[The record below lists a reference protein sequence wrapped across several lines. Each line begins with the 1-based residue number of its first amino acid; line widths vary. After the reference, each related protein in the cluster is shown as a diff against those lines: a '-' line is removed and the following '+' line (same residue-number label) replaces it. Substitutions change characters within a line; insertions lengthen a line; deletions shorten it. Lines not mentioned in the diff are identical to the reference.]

1 MRVLIST
8 EFYLPTLTGIVTA
21 VLNQKKSL
29 EDRGHS
35 VRILAIGDTDTSY
48 FSEKE
53 KVYYIKK
60 TKWQPYPDSYAT
72 FSFSDSLLDE
82 ICTWSPDIVHA
93 NGEFFTMILARK
105 VAKRCHVPLIDT
117 CHTDFDEYYIH
128 FIKSRRIWDSVIPK
142 VIRFVLKDVDFVVC
156 PTQKNFDMLDR
167 YRVKNPKAV
176 IPVGLDLAMF
186 AQELSP
192 QERTNIRRYYGFSD
206 DDFVF
211 TSICRLSPEKNI
223 SEAIDNYA
231 QLRKQKSGVK
241 MLIVGDGTA
250 RKELERQ
257 VMELNLSDDVK
268 FAGSVPRTE
277 VWKYFKCGEAFI
289 SASRSEIQGLTYI
302 EALASGI
309 PLLCLKDQSLS
320 GTLQEGINGFGY
332 SNRDDFLEKAILLIS
347 DKTVYNKLKDASS
360 GSVTQYSLE
369 AFSCNLE
376 KLYRRLIQAQKD
388 KTCV

>member
-21 VLNQKKSL
+21 VLNQRKCL
-29 EDRGHS
+29 EEKGHS
-35 VRILAIGDTDTSY
+35 VRILAIGDTDISY

-53 KVYYIKK
+53 NVYYIKK

-72 FSFSDSLLDE
+72 LSFRDHLLDE
-82 ICTWSPDIVHA
+82 ICDWSPDIVHA
-93 NGEFFTMILARK
+93 NGEFFTMVLARR

-117 CHTDFDEYYIH
+117 CHTDFDEYYMH
-128 FIKSRRIWDSVIPK
+128 FIKSRKLWDFVIPK
-142 VIRFVLKDVDFVVC
+142 VIRLVLGGVDYVVC
-156 PTQKNFDMLDR
+156 PTQKNYDMLDR
-167 YRVKNPKAV
+167 YRVNNPKSV

-186 AQELSP
+186 AQHLPYE
-192 QERTNIRRYYGFSD
+192 ERAEIRKSFGFSD

-211 TSICRLSPEKNI
+211 VSICRLSPEKNI
-223 SEAIDNYA
+223 SEAIDNFA
-231 QLRKQKSGVK
+231 ELRKLKSGVR
-241 MLIVGDGTA
+241 MLIVGDGIA
-250 RKELERQ
+250 REELERQ
-257 VMELNLSDDVK
+257 VKDLNLNEDVK
-268 FAGSVPRTE
+268 FSGSVPRTE

-332 SNRDDFLEKAILLIS
+332 SDRKEFIEKALLLIS
-347 DKTVYNKLKDASS
+347 DKTVYTGLRDASS
-360 GSVTQYSLE
+360 GSVTKYSLE
-369 AFSCNLE
+369 VFSNNLE
-376 KLYRRLIQAQKD
+376 SLYRQLTQVHKG
-388 KTCV
+388 

>member
-1 MRVLIST
+1 
-8 EFYLPTLTGIVTA
+8 
-21 VLNQKKSL
+21 
-29 EDRGHS
+29 
-35 VRILAIGDTDTSY
+35 
-48 FSEKE
+48 
-53 KVYYIKK
+53 
-60 TKWQPYPDSYAT
+60 
-72 FSFSDSLLDE
+72 
-82 ICTWSPDIVHA
+82 
-93 NGEFFTMILARK
+93 MILARK

-167 YRVKNPKAV
+167 YRVKNPKSV

-186 AQELSP
+186 AQELPSE
-192 QERTNIRRYYGFSD
+192 ERTVIRKSFGFD
-206 DDFVF
+206 DNDFVF
-211 TSICRLSPEKNI
+211 VSICRLSPEKNI

>member
-1 MRVLIST
+1 
-8 EFYLPTLTGIVTA
+8 
-21 VLNQKKSL
+21 
-29 EDRGHS
+29 
-35 VRILAIGDTDTSY
+35 
-48 FSEKE
+48 
-53 KVYYIKK
+53 
-60 TKWQPYPDSYAT
+60 
-72 FSFSDSLLDE
+72 
-82 ICTWSPDIVHA
+82 
-93 NGEFFTMILARK
+93 
-105 VAKRCHVPLIDT
+105 
-117 CHTDFDEYYIH
+117 
-128 FIKSRRIWDSVIPK
+128 
-142 VIRFVLKDVDFVVC
+142 
-156 PTQKNFDMLDR
+156 
-167 YRVKNPKAV
+167 
-176 IPVGLDLAMF
+176 
-186 AQELSP
+186 
-192 QERTNIRRYYGFSD
+192 
-206 DDFVF
+206 
-211 TSICRLSPEKNI
+211 
-223 SEAIDNYA
+223 
-231 QLRKQKSGVK
+231 
-241 MLIVGDGTA
+241 
-250 RKELERQ
+250 
-257 VMELNLSDDVK
+257 MELNLSDDVK